1 VWVVAAA
8 ALVAGPMRAI
18 SYDPFRDL
26 TCSLGCGPN
35 PWAVIN
41 LGEDL
46 HRWLAYPA
54 LAVPVLLA
62 VASLLGRDLALALL
76 ALSTGLLAALGAG
89 LLLSGAVIGACLA
102 LVVGADT
109 GRVLA
114 SRARVRDLAEALAS
128 GTDAEA
134 TLRRELGLPGLRVTY
149 TLPGG
154 TAGDGVGVQLG
165 GGVQAWVDPGDG
177 AVSPALLESAMS
189 GPARL
194 ALENGALRLEVAARA
209 AEVEE
214 SRRRVVARAELER
227 HRLERDLHDGAQQ
240 LVLALGIE
248 LRDAAASALDADR
261 QLLFDG
267 VETTRQVLDD
277 LRSLAHD
284 LHPSGLGPHDL
295 GEVLLA
301 AADACRGDVRV
312 VCEVTRSVPPSLE
325 YAVGLLVRGLHPGDA
340 PVAVRV
346 TDARDRLAIDVVGGA
361 DVPLDVQDVFAVLG
375 GRIDPDS
382 PGETGWSGWLPFTSD
397 RVHVQEAEAP

>member
-1 VWVVAAA
+1 LAAVV

-18 SYDPFRDL
+18 SYDPFRDI

-35 PWAVIN
+35 PWVVIS
-41 LGEDL
+41 LGPSM
-46 HRWLAYPA
+46 HHWLAYPA
-54 LAVPVLLA
+54 LAIPALLA
-62 VASLLGRDLALALL
+62 VAALLGRDPVLALL
-76 ALSTGLLAALGAG
+76 ASATVILQAADAGMLLAGT
-89 LLLSGAVIGACLA
+89 VIGAGLA
-102 LVVGADT
+102 LVVGADA
-109 GRVLA
+109 GQVLA
-114 SRARVRDLAEALAS
+114 SRARVRDLAQALAS
-128 GTDAEA
+128 STDAEA

-154 TAGDGVGVQLG
+154 AAGGGAGVQLG

-189 GPARL
+189 GAARL

-209 AEVEE
+209 TEVEE
-214 SRRRVVARAELER
+214 SRGRRGAPAPPER

-248 LRDAAASALDADR
+248 LRDAAVNAPEADR
-261 QLLFDG
+261 KLLLEG

-301 AADACRGDVRV
+301 ATDACPGDVRV
-312 VCEVTRSVPPSLE
+312 VCEVTRSVPPGLE
-325 YAVGLLVRGLHPGDA
+325 YAIALLVRGLHLADA
-340 PVAVRV
+340 PVLVRV
-346 TDARDRLAIDVVGGA
+346 TDARDRLAIEVAGAA
-361 DVPLDVQDVFAVLG
+361 DVPRDVQDVFAVLG
-375 GRIDPDS
+375 GRIDRARH
-382 PGETGWSGWLPFTSD
+382 GETGWSGWLPTTPD
-397 RVHVQEAEAP
+397 TVHAEELEVR